1 MTPKHTF
8 LKKGG
13 KKNKAEIKNLNAYSG
28 CIMVVGQ
35 WLIFFLLF
43 YNEIFIPALC
53 GCACP
58 SGESSSFGVKQPGG
72 WGGGRG
78 SNPGLATS

>member
-35 WLIFFLLF
+35 WLIFSFSSTMKYSYPHSVAVRALVGRA
-43 YNEIFIPALC
+43 PAL
-53 GCACP
+53 A
-58 SGESSSFGVKQPGG
+58 SNS
-72 WGGGRG
+72 WGGQIRAWPLPSWG
-78 SNPGLATS
+78 P